1 MKVIIPG
8 FVDLMPKPNK
18 IAGFIYL
25 PVHIFILPLLL
36 GMLAY
41 YVQGGMSEITINI
54 IYYAIG
60 FVFCLTVM
68 WRYLRSSFDVLLDNL
83 QRSLVSL
90 LTSYFIYWML
100 SAVAG
105 VLLLWLLGDQL
116 LNPNNNAVAEIA
128 SQSPGPMIGLA
139 VFIGPIVEEV
149 LFRGVVFGSLRKKS
163 RFLAF
168 AVSMAAFA
176 LYHVWQFAL
185 VAMDWKMLLYV
196 IQYLPVGYALGWLYE
211 KTSCIWMCI
220 ALHMMINALS
230 LLLMT

>member
-168 AVSMAAFA
+168 AVSMAVFA